1 MSETFELVPF
11 AMAHGGAAL
20 GRHEGRIVFVPY
32 AIPGERLRVEIVED
46 KGRFANAR
54 IVEIVEP
61 SPDRAEPPCPH
72 FGPGLCGGCSFQ
84 HITYERQLEI
94 KRNVVQDQLKRIG
107 QFEGVTVH
115 PTLPSP
121 TPWQY
126 RFHSTFTM
134 MDDGEPALPSDD
146 GQRLIPIEVCYIIH
160 PALLELFEM
169 MDFEPGNISRMRL
182 QVGSDPEER
191 MLVIETADDL
201 PPEIEVDFPV
211 SINMLLSDNEPVN
224 LIGRSSVRYQVFD
237 RAFRVTAG
245 GFFHANVPLVET
257 LVELVLGA
265 LNLQGDEVLL
275 DLYSGAGVFTA
286 FLAER
291 AELVVSIESYP
302 PAVTDAEVNL
312 DDLENVDLVEG
323 PVEAVLEDLEG
334 PFDGVVLDPPPGGLD
349 VEVID
354 ELGRLGAPVLVY
366 VSSDPATL
374 ARDARRLVDNHGY
387 RLVEVQPVD
396 MHPQAY
402 HVECVAVLRL
412 A

>member
-11 AMAHGGAAL
+11 AMAHGGATI
-20 GRHEGRIVFVPY
+20 GRHEGRVVFVPY

-46 KGRFANAR
+46 KGRFVNAR
-54 IVEIVEP
+54 IVEIIEP
-61 SPDRAEPPCPH
+61 SPDRVEPPCPH

-84 HITYERQLEI
+84 HIAYERQLEI
-94 KRNVVQDQLKRIG
+94 KRSIVQDQLERIG
-107 QFEGVTVH
+107 KFEGVPVH
-115 PTLPSP
+115 PTIPSP
-121 TPWQY
+121 EPWQY
-126 RFHSTFTM
+126 RSYATFTM
-134 MDDGEPALPSDD
+134 TDDGKPAFYSDD
-146 GQRLIPIEVCYIIH
+146 NRRLVPIEVCYIIH

-169 MDFEPGNISRMRL
+169 MDFEPGNITRMKL
-182 QVGSDPEER
+182 QVGSDPEDR
-191 MLVIETADDL
+191 MLVIETVDDL

-224 LIGRSSVRYQVFD
+224 LIGRSSVRYQVFN
-237 RAFRVTAG
+237 RTFRVTAG
-245 GFFHANVPLVET
+245 AFFHANVPVVEA

-275 DLYSGAGVFTA
+275 DLYSGVGVLTA

-291 AELVVSIESYP
+291 ADLVVSVESYP

-334 PFDGVVLDPPPGGLD
+334 PFDAIVLDPPPGGLS
-349 VEVID
+349 VEAID
-354 ELGRLGAPVLVY
+354 ELGRLAAPVLVY

-387 RLVEVQPVD
+387 QLVEVQPVD
-396 MHPQAY
+396 MHPQAH
-402 HVECVAVLRL
+402 HVMCVAVLRH